1 VLIITLRLLR
11 KFWFLRL
18 CMSRLGILLRVDS
31 RNIRTVSTKLGF
43 YLKKASVRRGLICI
57 YILLRTFAAL
67 CFDPNFPLLFGL
79 TFFLF
84 LAQAGSSVL
93 LLPLSGSTF
102 LSSLFFISNK
112 NKDIR
117 KKTKKERDGINY
129 VCMYVMRRD
138 RGMSVSDLSLS
149 LSLNV

>member
-1 VLIITLRLLR
+1 MTLRLLR

-31 RNIRTVSTKLGF
+31 RNIRTVSTKLRF
-43 YLKKASVRRGLICI
+43 YLKKASLRRGLICI

-102 LSSLFFISNK
+102 LSSSHFFISNK

-138 RGMSVSDLSLS
+138 RGMSVISLS
-149 LSLNV
+149 L